1 MANPVDAAGNIASAG
16 SSILSTAWSA
26 SRGVL
31 AAATV
36 STIIASATGG
46 LSLTAD
52 VAMAAGDSIQFTPTD
67 MLKNVGSGFAHNLT
81 GAGEILSGWMAP
93 DVPGVA

>member
-1 MANPVDAAGNIASAG
+1 MANPLDAAGDIANSG
-16 SSILSTAWSA
+16 RSMLSTIWNA

-36 STIIASATGG
+36 STILASATGG

-52 VAMAAGDSIQFTPTD
+52 AAIAAGDSIQFTPTD
-67 MLKNVGSGFAHNLT
+67 MIKNVGAGFAHNLS
-81 GAGEILSGWMAP
+81 GAGEILTGWMAP
-93 DVPGVA
+93 AP

>member
-1 MANPVDAAGNIASAG
+1 MANPIDAAGNIASAG
-16 SSILSTAWSA
+16 NSMLSTAWSA

-36 STIIASATGG
+36 STLVASATGG
-46 LSLTAD
+46 ISLTAD
-52 VAMAAGDSIQFTPTD
+52 VALAAGESLPFTPMD
-67 MLKNVGSGFAHNLT
+67 MLKNVGNGFAHNLT
-81 GAGEILSGWMAP
+81 GAGDILSGWMAP